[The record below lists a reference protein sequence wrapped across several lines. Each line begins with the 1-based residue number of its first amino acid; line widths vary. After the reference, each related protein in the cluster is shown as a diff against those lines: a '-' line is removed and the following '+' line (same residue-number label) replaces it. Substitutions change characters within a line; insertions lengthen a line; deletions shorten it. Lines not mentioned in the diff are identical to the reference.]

1 MCNFKDFVG
10 ANMFNVGQYTT
21 TTSYIRQNIIE
32 NIKKTTEATERLSS
46 GKRINRASDEPGK
59 MGQISRID
67 ASIGSISQAITT
79 AGQAIM
85 LTQSADS
92 GLNEINNLLSRIREL
107 AVQGGSSS
115 LTSGDRTSLQTE
127 VDAYLAEIDSIS
139 NSIKYNDI
147 KLLDGSTKKVTF
159 LIGED
164 KNDVLDI
171 DLQDSDSSALN
182 LSAISGVKEFTSGR
196 VASVNYSSSN
206 LSANEIKINGQNA
219 LASTLTTDLTS
230 GNNTAS
236 ALATAINANSNTHNA
251 VATAFNELT
260 SAVKNTLSMSN
271 TFTINGNT
279 ISVQT
284 SMQNLVTEINQEA
297 SGVTAT
303 LNTDNSIKLSN
314 TTGNDIVIAGNAPS
328 DAGFTAG
335 TYLGYL
341 KLVNN
346 DGTFVKI
353 EPMTKNNSYA
363 SNSGNIS
370 DLANFG
376 FNEIDSSTV
385 ITSGLVSTNAL
396 TSSHDIKINDTSVG
410 TSINSSAAAKA
421 TAINA
426 ITSSTNVTAAGSNL
440 VTVNLNFSN
449 IPSASQVSING
460 STVDFSSVT
469 NISDVITQINNA
481 AIGDIRAA
489 ANSDG
494 YLEISSSSGA
504 DIILGHSGTAT
515 HLFASHTDATDAT
528 IARGASVTFKGRIS
542 LSHNDGDVIKI
553 SGTNVSELGLTEQA
567 PTSSPSAGSTIS
579 MSSISNANSALTLID
594 TAIDTVAN
602 NRSKIASSENRVNH
616 KLDNLTNL
624 KTVNK
629 TRLSKIQDADLALET
644 SKLTRAQIITNAA
657 TSVLAQAN
665 ASSKVF
671 LKLLS

>member
-1 MCNFKDFVG
+1 
-10 ANMFNVGQYTT
+10 
-21 TTSYIRQNIIE
+21 
-32 NIKKTTEATERLSS
+32 
-46 GKRINRASDEPGK
+46 
-59 MGQISRID
+59 
-67 ASIGSISQAITT
+67 
-79 AGQAIM
+79 M

>member
-1 MCNFKDFVG
+1 M
-10 ANMFNVGQYTT
+10 
-21 TTSYIRQNIIE
+21 
-32 NIKKTTEATERLSS
+32 
-46 GKRINRASDEPGK
+46 
-59 MGQISRID
+59 
-67 ASIGSISQAITT
+67 
-79 AGQAIM
+79 
-85 LTQSADS
+85 
-92 GLNEINNLLSRIREL
+92 
-107 AVQGGSSS
+107 
-115 LTSGDRTSLQTE
+115 QTE

-164 KNDVLDI
+164 SNDILDI

-219 LASTLTTDLTS
+219 LAQTLSTDLTS
-230 GNNTAS
+230 GNNTAA

-251 VATAFNELT
+251 QATAFNELT
-260 SAVKNTLSMSN
+260 SAAKNTLTMSD
-271 TFTINGNT
+271 TFTINGNIIT
-279 ISVQT
+279 VQT
-284 SMQNLVTEINQEA
+284 TMENLVTEINQEA

-303 LNTDNSIKLSN
+303 LNSDNSIKLSN
-314 TTGNDIVIAGNAPS
+314 TTGNDIVIAGNAPT

-396 TSSHDIKINDTSVG
+396 TSSHDIKINDISVG
-410 TSINSSAAAKA
+410 TSTNSSAAAKA
-421 TAINA
+421 VAINA

-440 VTVNLNFSN
+440 VTIDLNFSN

-481 AIGDIRAA
+481 AIGDIRAS

-494 YLEISSSSGA
+494 HLEISSVSGA
-504 DIILGHSGTAT
+504 DITLGHSGTTT

-528 IARGASVTFKGRIS
+528 ISRASSVTFKGRIS
-542 LSHNDGDVIKI
+542 LTHNEGDVIKI
-553 SGTNVSELGLTEQA
+553 SGTNVSEVGLTEQA
-567 PTSSPSAGSTIS
+567 PTNSPSAGSTIS
-579 MSSISNANSALTLID
+579 MSSISSATSALSLID

-602 NRSKIASSENRVNH
+602 NRSKIASNENRINH
-616 KLDNLTNL
+616 KLDNLTGL
-624 KTVNK
+624 KAINE

-644 SKLTRAQIITNAA
+644 SKLTRAQIITDAA

-671 LKLLS
+671 LKLLA